1 MVKLLM
7 IADDFTGALDTGVQ
21 FAKRGIC
28 TQIFTK
34 QKLEDADVRP
44 ETEVLVVDTE
54 SRPMEKAEAYEAVHE
69 IAAWAVRRG
78 VRIIFKKTDSA
89 LRSNIGIE
97 LQAVADTDRDETVF
111 FMPGHPTIGRITENG
126 THYIEGKLL
135 QDSVFGADPFEPV
148 KKSYIPDI
156 IADQSEIPVR
166 CLRREEPIEI
176 CGADNCRVAVCD
188 VTCTEDI
195 DRRLE
200 ELKAQGR
207 LKLLA
212 GCAALADRLVEI
224 IPFHYA
230 KRKMFQKTDS
240 LYVACGSLN
249 QITREQVEYAVKEC
263 GFACR
268 HLTMEQK
275 LCPAYYETPEGK
287 AFIGEIVKLCET
299 EKKIVVDTFDGE
311 EDIHEYR
318 MIHGIPQADV
328 RFLISESHGHIVKE
342 IVDRRM
348 DVTILMTGG
357 DTLMGYMKLIGC
369 TQLEPVCEIEPG
381 AVVSMLVWN
390 GYRQQVIS
398 KSGGFG
404 TEDIMGRIA
413 QKIVK

>member
-1 MVKLLM
+1 
-7 IADDFTGALDTGVQ
+7 
-21 FAKRGIC
+21 
-28 TQIFTK
+28 
-34 QKLEDADVRP
+34 
-44 ETEVLVVDTE
+44 
-54 SRPMEKAEAYEAVHE
+54 
-69 IAAWAVRRG
+69 
-78 VRIIFKKTDSA
+78 
-89 LRSNIGIE
+89 
-97 LQAVADTDRDETVF
+97 
-111 FMPGHPTIGRITENG
+111 
-126 THYIEGKLL
+126 
-135 QDSVFGADPFEPV
+135 
-148 KKSYIPDI
+148 
-156 IADQSEIPVR
+156 
-166 CLRREEPIEI
+166 
-176 CGADNCRVAVCD
+176 
-188 VTCTEDI
+188 
-195 DRRLE
+195 
-200 ELKAQGR
+200 
-207 LKLLA
+207 
-212 GCAALADRLVEI
+212 
-224 IPFHYA
+224 
-230 KRKMFQKTDS
+230 
-240 LYVACGSLN
+240 
-249 QITREQVEYAVKEC
+249 
-263 GFACR
+263 
-268 HLTMEQK
+268 MEQK

-381 AVVSMLVWN
+381 VVVSMLVWN